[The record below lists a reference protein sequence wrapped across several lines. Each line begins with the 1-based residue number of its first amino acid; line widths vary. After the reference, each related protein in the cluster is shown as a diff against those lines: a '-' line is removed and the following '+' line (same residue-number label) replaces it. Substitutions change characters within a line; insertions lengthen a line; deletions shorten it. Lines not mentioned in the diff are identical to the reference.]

1 MHIQRFIDKIAV
13 AESKQNKDFVMPLAD
28 ARGLRDELMKILA
41 EYHQWHSTKPQDDIP
56 VLTVEVKGGTFR

>member
-13 AESKQNKDFVMPLAD
+13 AESKQNKDFVMPLTD

-41 EYHQWHSTKPQDDIP
+41 EYHQRNSTKVDNDIP
-56 VLTVEVKGGTFR
+56 VLTVEVKGGSFR